1 MADLH
6 TEPEKEAAPPEPLE
20 RFRFALPPRANGS
33 KWEARGEHECKILWN
48 RAGNAQELAKGHTT
62 TDGTW
67 AQAGARASFEG
78 DDAAWDELLASR
90 KMKLLEA
97 YVASE
102 AGVAAAA
109 HAHEACAAAAQEERT
124 ARRAEAASHAEKEGW
139 PGGARRR
146 ATLRTCRTRS

>member
-1 MADLH
+1 MY
-6 TEPEKEAAPPEPLE
+6 PPQVL
-20 RFRFALPPRANGS
+20 G
-33 KWEARGEHECKILWN
+33 
-48 RAGNAQELAKGHTT
+48 
-62 TDGTW
+62 
-67 AQAGARASFEG
+67 ASFEG